1 MKKLVM
7 TLCLCVGI
15 CAPAFCQAGDPFVYR
30 GELGAKQVIKVM
42 QSNNFLPLLINN
54 FHAFS
59 SQAAKNKAVKFAD
72 EQVKAHSTYQSN
84 YNAAIVWASDAD
96 FAGDDDFGNSMLS
109 AKEAQKAI
117 LYATEAIH
125 KARQS
130 NYNKA
135 PYMYILRGYVQMGQ
149 CGYYDPYGGFHIKN
163 EALAQQALADF
174 QEAKQLNPSTIPYS
188 QFIDPLKEGLAEFQ
202 QHKQSIARG
211 LRRAAVAGGR
221 LGSGVR
227 RK

>member
-7 TLCLCVGI
+7 MLCLCVGI
-15 CAPAFCQAGDPFVYR
+15 CAPAFCQTGDPNVYR
-30 GELGAKQVIKVM
+30 GELGVKQVIKVM
-42 QSNNFLPLLINN
+42 ENNQFLPLLINN
-54 FHAFS
+54 FRAFS
-59 SQAAKNKAVKFAD
+59 SQAAKNKAVKFAED
-72 EQVKAHSTYQSN
+72 QVKAHSTYQSN

-96 FAGDDDFGNSMLS
+96 FAGDDDFGNSMLT

-117 LYATEAIH
+117 QYATAAIE

-135 PYMYILRGYVQMGQ
+135 PYMYIVRGYVQMGQ
-149 CGYYDPYGGFHIKN
+149 CGYYDPYGKFYIQN
-163 EALAQQALADF
+163 ERLAQKALKDF
-174 QEAKQLNPSTIPYS
+174 QQAKKLNPNTIPYS
-188 QFIDPLKEGLAEFQ
+188 QYINPLKAGLAEFQ

-211 LRRAAVAGGR
+211 LRRAAVAGGH